1 MKKEIKKID
10 KKIGCTITQGKAWNM
25 DVKVFAVSTE
35 YGPFVS
41 IDTDIG
47 EIHIKFNHICKL
59 IDNLQKARYYLI
71 DKLAGTG
78 SK

>member
-1 MKKEIKKID
+1 MVKDIIKID
-10 KKIGCTITQGKAWNM
+10 KKIGRTITQGKAWNM
-25 DVKVFAVSTE
+25 DVSVFAVNTE

-41 IDTDIG
+41 IETDIG
-47 EIHIKFNHICKL
+47 EIHVKSNHICKL